1 MTIVFLTNFI
11 NHHQV
16 PLGDE
21 FCKLPGIQYY
31 FIAMEELPL
40 EFEKRGYP
48 NYSDRSYLIKA
59 YENRMALK
67 WAEKLILSADVVII
81 GSADDTF
88 IKERLKRNMLT
99 FMYNERWFKQEKH
112 LISPKGLMI
121 LYRDHFCYRKK
132 KLYMLA
138 ASAYTANDV
147 YAWGYRN
154 KCFKWGYFPVVP
166 LLNIENVLE
175 QKKKS
180 DIVYLVWCARFID
193 WKHPEVPVMLAA
205 ELKKKGYSF
214 HLDMIGNGKLYENV
228 QSMIEKLGLSNDIT
242 LLGNCA
248 NEKVRQ
254 IMLDAHIFLFT
265 SDRNEG
271 WGAVLNEAMSSG
283 CAVIA
288 SNMIGAAPFLIKNG
302 VNGYLYED
310 GNLCSLFE
318 KIRDI
323 IENPQKRECF
333 AREAYYTM
341 LDTWSPQKAACNF
354 ILLSQ
359 SLLNEGQIDI
369 VSQGPCSIAT
379 PINPI
384 EVLR

>member
-99 FMYNERWFKQEKH
+99 FRYNERWFKQEKH

-132 KLYMLA
+132 NCICWQQVHILRMMFMLGD
-138 ASAYTANDV
+138 TV
-147 YAWGYRN
+147 
-154 KCFKWGYFPVVP
+154 
-166 LLNIENVLE
+166 INVL
-175 QKKKS
+175 
-180 DIVYLVWCARFID
+180 
-193 WKHPEVPVMLAA
+193 
-205 ELKKKGYSF
+205 
-214 HLDMIGNGKLYENV
+214 NG
-228 QSMIEKLGLSNDIT
+228 G
-242 LLGNCA
+242 
-248 NEKVRQ
+248 
-254 IMLDAHIFLFT
+254 IFLLCRCLTLRMFW
-265 SDRNEG
+265 SKRKKVILFIWFG
-271 WGAVLNEAMSSG
+271 VHVL
-283 CAVIA
+283 
-288 SNMIGAAPFLIKNG
+288 
-302 VNGYLYED
+302 
-310 GNLCSLFE
+310 
-318 KIRDI
+318 
-323 IENPQKRECF
+323 
-333 AREAYYTM
+333 
-341 LDTWSPQKAACNF
+341 
-354 ILLSQ
+354 
-359 SLLNEGQIDI
+359 
-369 VSQGPCSIAT
+369 
-379 PINPI
+379 
-384 EVLR
+384 